1 MGCLDGAEVCNLTG
15 LYILSKIRTV
25 FVNQDDVGLNRDDGL
40 GILWNLSGPQ
50 IEKVRKEIIKIS
62 KEFGLSI
69 RTKINLKVVQFLD
82 I

>member
-1 MGCLDGAEVCNLTG
+1 MGCLDGAEVTG
-15 LYILSKIRTV
+15 LYILSKIKTV

-50 IEKVRKEIIKIS
+50 IEKVRKEIINIF

-69 RTKINLKVVQFLD
+69 TTKINLKVVKFLD